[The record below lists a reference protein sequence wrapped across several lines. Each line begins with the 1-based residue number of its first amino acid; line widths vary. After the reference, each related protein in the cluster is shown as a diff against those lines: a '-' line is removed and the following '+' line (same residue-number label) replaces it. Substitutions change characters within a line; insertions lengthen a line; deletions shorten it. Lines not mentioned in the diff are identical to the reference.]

1 MTPLFE
7 KPLQLQKEHVEDIEK
22 RFQRALPFYKERG
35 SVLFISDAYRF
46 FEPHGFVQQS
56 VAKVLT
62 DNGVMVHWID
72 GLKSKNYKPTLSWK
86 SILMSVGTLP
96 RLPFT
101 RLEFLGDLNISYQA
115 NFIKSKMKQMKD
127 PLIWVQAGLDDRVA
141 AELNSIDIF
150 SVFDDPYRHSP
161 EDDLCKKAKLIT
173 CQNQFAT
180 TLLSKK
186 HSEKVRTLL
195 PPVEMGQD
203 VFKQTQIKLPD
214 GFPKKIMGYIGTF
227 FPDSFDMVL
236 LEDFI
241 RSYPD
246 YGFIL
251 LGRTNAEGNRY
262 LEYFKRYPNFH
273 YLGWTTREKVADVW
287 KLLSVSLLLYR
298 PSRISDGAFPT
309 KILESLHFGVPC
321 VATQVPKT
329 SSLEG
334 IIPRS
339 SFSAKL
345 KKMAIEV
352 SHSPVAQVEAFYEK
366 FAYEMNPKLHLAKIA
381 EFFIG
386 K

>member
-7 KPLQLQKEHVEDIEK
+7 TPLQLHPEHEKDIEV
-22 RFQRALPFYKERG
+22 RFERALQFFKARG

-46 FEPHGFVQQS
+46 FEAHGFVQQS

-62 DNGVMVHWID
+62 ENGVRVHWID
-72 GLKSKNYKPTLSWK
+72 GLRSKHHKPTVPWK
-86 SILMSVGTLP
+86 SNLMSVGTLP

-101 RLEFLGDLNISYQA
+101 RLEFVGDLNISYQA
-115 NFIKSKMKQMKD
+115 NYIKNKIMQMNN
-127 PLIWVQAGLDDRVA
+127 PFVWVQAGLDDRIA
-141 AELNSIDIF
+141 AELNSIDLF

-161 EDDLCKKAKLIT
+161 EDALCKKAKFIT

-180 TLLSKK
+180 NLLSLK

-195 PPVEMGQD
+195 PPVEMGKS
-203 VFKQTQIKLPD
+203 VFTPTHIKLPD

-251 LGRTNAEGNRY
+251 LGRTNVEGNRY

-329 SSLEG
+329 SGLEG

-339 SFSAKL
+339 SFASKL

-366 FAYEMNPKLHLAKIA
+366 FAYEMHPKLHLAKIA
-381 EFFIG
+381 EFFG
-386 K
+386 MK